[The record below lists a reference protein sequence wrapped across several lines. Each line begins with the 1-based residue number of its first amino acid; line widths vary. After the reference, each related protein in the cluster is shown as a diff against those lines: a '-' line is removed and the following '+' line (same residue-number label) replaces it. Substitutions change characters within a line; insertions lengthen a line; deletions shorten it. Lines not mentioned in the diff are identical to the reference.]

1 MKRLLATMFAGLIAC
16 GGFFGIDSFKAE
28 ACTRVVYEGN
38 DSLIIVGRSLDWK
51 TPIPTNVYVYP
62 RGMKKKGSNEPNAV
76 KWTSKYGAVYAV
88 GYDAGVT
95 EGMNEAGLSVN
106 GLFCKGTVYSNPTND
121 NRPSMSLAVFPAWIL
136 DLCSTTDEA
145 VALIQNQDFT
155 LSGAT
160 FDGGTVSTLH
170 WGITDRSGHSVIV
183 EFVNGDI
190 TIHDMGSYHCMTND
204 PNWPQMR
211 GIIDYWAKIGGTNFL
226 PGSVSS
232 PDRCVR
238 GSFFIDHVDKTA
250 DADLGASIV
259 RTVMNNV
266 SVPYTYHTSDNGEP
280 NVSMTQWR
288 SFSNLRDL
296 RYYFDL
302 ATNNGFN
309 YVDLSTLDLYPG
321 APVLKLVTAD
331 QANVV
336 GNANNRLIQTKPF
349 TPMY

>member
-1 MKRLLATMFAGLIAC
+1 MKSIAKYLATGLLAVAAAAPA
-16 GGFFGIDSFKAE
+16 AE
-28 ACTRVVYEGN
+28 ACSRVTYVGE
-38 DSLIIVGRSLDWK
+38 DSLYVVGRSLDWR
-51 TPIPTNVYVYP
+51 TPIPTNLYVYP
-62 RGMKKKGSNEPNAV
+62 RGVEKMSSDKPGAFS
-76 KWTSKYGAVYAV
+76 WTSKYGAVYAV
-88 GYDAGVT
+88 GYDGGVT
-95 EGMNEAGLSVN
+95 EGMNERGLVIN
-106 GLFCKGTVYSNPTND
+106 GLFCKGTVYDND
-121 NRPSMSLAVFPAWIL
+121 STVNLPPMSMAMFVAWLL
-136 DLCSTTDEA
+136 DLNETTDE
-145 VALIQNQDFT
+145 VVKVLEKHNF
-155 LSGAT
+155 SMGGAT
-160 FDGGTVSTLH
+160 FDGGTQSALH
-170 WGITDRSGHSVIV
+170 WGVTDRTGKSVIF
-183 EFVNGDI
+183 EFDHGEI
-190 TIHDMGSYHCMTND
+190 RIYDMGDVRAMTND

-331 QANVV
+331 QANEV
-336 GNANNRLIQTKPF
+336 GNVNNRLIQTAPF

>member
-1 MKRLLATMFAGLIAC
+1 MKRLLATLFVGMLAC
-16 GGFFGIDSFKAE
+16 GGFFGFDGFEAK

-62 RGMKKKGSNEPNAV
+62 RGMKKVGSNVKNAV

-95 EGMNEAGLSVN
+95 EGMNEMGLSVN
-106 GLFCKGTVYSNPTND
+106 GLFCKGTIYSNDTNSD
-121 NRPSMSLAVFPAWIL
+121 RPAMSLAVFPAWIL
-136 DLCSTTDEA
+136 DLCATTDDA
-145 VALIQNQDFT
+145 VNLLKNQDFT

-160 FDGGTVSTLH
+160 FDGGTVSVLH

-190 TIHDMGSYHCMTND
+190 TIHDMGKYPCMTND
-204 PNWPQMR
+204 PNWPQMKA
-211 GIIDYWAKIGGTNFL
+211 IIDYWQKIGGTNAL
-226 PGSVSS
+226 PGTVSS

-238 GSFFIDHVDKTA
+238 GTFFVEHVEKTA
-250 DADLGASIV
+250 DPDLGASIL

-266 SVPYTYHTSDNGEP
+266 SVPYSYHTSANGEP

-296 RYYFDL
+296 RYYFDIY
-302 ATNNGFN
+302 TNNGFN
-309 YVDLSTLDLYPG
+309 YVDLSRLDLQPG
-321 APVLKLVTAD
+321 APVLKLTTAD
-331 QANVV
+331 QANQV
-336 GNANNRLIQTKPF
+336 GCVNDRLERVAPF